1 MKMNKLRKIQDLII
15 MIDINGENLKFETR
29 DILYA
34 YNLWTNEVE
43 DLDFLI
49 KKVNSTLKIAKKF
62 EKNLIELKKLLKE
75 MRKNEGSNHNHNKN
89 I

>member
-1 MKMNKLRKIQDLII
+1 MRMNRLRKIQDLII

-34 YNLWTNEVE
+34 YNLWTNEDE

-49 KKVNSTLKIAKKF
+49 KKVNSALKFTQKI
-62 EKNLIELKKLLKE
+62 EKDLMKLKKLLKE
-75 MRKNEGSNHNHNKN
+75 VEVS
-89 I
+89 